1 VTGVPDKDLDGKPYS
16 IIGFGNG
23 ENRTQGNRSILT
35 NFDETVTSANTYH
48 QEAVIRVTA
57 GNETHG
63 GTDVFLGAIGKGSE
77 TFMGTIDNTKVFSLV
92 KAAAG
97 L

>member
-1 VTGVPDKDLDGKPYS
+1 
-16 IIGFGNG
+16 
-23 ENRTQGNRSILT
+23 
-35 NFDETVTSANTYH
+35 VTSANTYH
-48 QEAVIRVTA
+48 QEAVVRVSA

-63 GTDVFLGAIGKGSE
+63 GTDVFLGAIGKGAD
-77 TFMGTIDNTKVFSLV
+77 TFNGTIDNTKVNALV

>member
-1 VTGVPDKDLDGKPYS
+1 YQTGAVAKDADGAPYT

-23 ENRTQGNRSILT
+23 ENRVQGSRAGTALT
-35 NFDETVTSANTYH
+35 DAVTGADDYR
-48 QEAVIRVTA
+48 QEAVVRMDK

-63 GTDVFLGAIGKGSE
+63 GTDVFLGAIE
-77 TFMGTIDNTKVFSLV
+77 NDKVFELV
-92 KAAAG
+92 RNAVQ